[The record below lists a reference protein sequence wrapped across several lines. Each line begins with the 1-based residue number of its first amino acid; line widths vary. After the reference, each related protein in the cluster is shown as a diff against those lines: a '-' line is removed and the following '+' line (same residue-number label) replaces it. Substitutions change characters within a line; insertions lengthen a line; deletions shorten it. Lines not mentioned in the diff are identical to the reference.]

1 MRVTIMPSDRHME
14 DMIDAALADTFPASD
29 PPFFVAS
36 APDIKARAAAPT
48 HGRTRS
54 AADDSPAKN
63 SVEGRKDRRRSEA
76 KRR

>member
-1 MRVTIMPSDRHME
+1 ME

-36 APDIKARAAAPT
+36 APDIKARARP
-48 HGRTRS
+48 

>member
-36 APDIKARAAAPT
+36 APDIKARSPAN
-48 HGRTRS
+48 
-54 AADDSPAKN
+54 DSRAKN

>member
-1 MRVTIMPSDRHME
+1 
-14 DMIDAALADTFPASD
+14 MIDAALADTFPASD

-36 APDIKARAAAPT
+36 APDIKARARP
-48 HGRTRS
+48 

-63 SVEGRKDRRRSEA
+63 PVEGRKDRRRSAA